1 MNQPQGEEERD
12 DAIVGQAFVWSGS
25 LLLVLVAAGVGI
37 AVWARS
43 QKPIA
48 VEQKTV
54 FERPQVRERPVAE
67 VPAMPFTDITEASG
81 IRFVHESGATG
92 EKLLPETMG
101 GGCAFL
107 DYDGDG
113 DQDIFLVNSCRWVW
127 DTRNQEAPPTMALYR
142 NDGDGKFADVTK
154 AAGLDVTFYGQGV
167 AVGDY
172 DGDGDVDLFISA
184 VGPNTTEGAKLRTEQ
199 GSGPNR
205 LFRNEGGKFV
215 DATAEAGVAGC
226 EDDWGTSCGFLD
238 YDNDGD
244 LDLFVANY
252 VKWTRAF
259 DKAQPFTLTGGER
272 AYGRPQDFPGTFPY
286 LYRNEGG
293 GKFTEVGKSAGLQI
307 ANPARKDVAAAK
319 SLGVTFADFDSDG
332 WLDIVVANDTVQNFL
347 FHNKK
352 DGTFEELAQERGV
365 AFDQQ
370 GQARGAMGIDA
381 ARIRSGSAVAI
392 AIGNFANEMTAF
404 YVAQGDSMQFTD
416 EAIATGIG
424 PQSRLELKFGTLFV
438 DVDLDGRL
446 DIVSANGHL
455 ENEINKVQVSQQY
468 EQPPHFF
475 WNCGPA
481 SKTEFCPVP
490 KEKCGEDFLKR
501 MIGRGAATADIDGD
515 GDLDLLFA
523 ATGAAP
529 RLLRNDQQLG
539 HHWLRMEV
547 TVGGAGR
554 HSQAVA
560 IGSHVEVEF
569 EDGRLLQGQI
579 MPTRGYL
586 SQSEGV
592 VTFGLGSSD
601 RIKRVTIH
609 GSQGFQQ
616 TIDSPQI
623 DRVLKILIPRC

>member
-1 MNQPQGEEERD
+1 MNQPQDDEVQN
-12 DAIVGQAFVWSGS
+12 DAIVGRAFMWS
-25 LLLVLVAAGVGI
+25 AGVIALVGI
-37 AVWARS
+37 IMGGVAYWRMS
-43 QKPIA
+43 QKPPV
-48 VEQKTV
+48 VEQKT
-54 FERPQVRERPVAE
+54 ELAKPQVRVAPVVE
-67 VPAMPFTDITEASG
+67 VPAMPFTDITESSG
-81 IRFVHESGATG
+81 IRFIHENGATD

-113 DQDIFLVNSCRWVW
+113 DQDILFVNSCRWAW
-127 DTRNQEAPPTMALYR
+127 DERPVEAKPTMALYR
-142 NDGDGKFADVTK
+142 NEGDCKFVEVTK
-154 AAGLDVTFYGQGV
+154 DVGLDATFYGQGV
-167 AVGDY
+167 AAGDY
-172 DGDGDVDLFISA
+172 DGDGDVDLFVSS
-184 VGPNTTEGAKLRTEQ
+184 VGPNVAEGVKLRTEQ
-199 GSGPNR
+199 GTGSNK
-205 LFRNEGGKFV
+205 LFRNDGGKFV
-215 DATAEAGVAGC
+215 NATADAGVAGC
-226 EDDWGTSCGFLD
+226 EDDWSTSCGFLD

-259 DKAQPFTLTGGER
+259 DKSQPFTLTGGDR

-286 LYRNEGG
+286 LYRNDGG
-293 GKFTEVGKSAGLQI
+293 GKFTEVGKSAGLHVT
-307 ANPARKDVAAAK
+307 NPHRKEVAAGK
-319 SLGVTFADFDSDG
+319 SLGVTFADFDNDG
-332 WLDIVVANDTVQNFL
+332 WLDIAVANDTVQNFL
-347 FHNKK
+347 FRNEGN
-352 DGTFEELAQERGV
+352 GTFAEEAILRNI

-381 ARIRSGSAVAI
+381 ARIRDGQAMAI

-424 PQSRLELKFGTLFV
+424 PQSRIELKFGTLFV

-455 ENEINKVQVSQQY
+455 ENEINKVQASQTY

-490 KEKCGEDFLKR
+490 KEKCGEDYLKR
-501 MIGRGAATADIDGD
+501 MVGRGAATADIDGD

-523 ATGAAP
+523 ATGSSP

-539 HHWLRMEV
+539 HHWLRVDV
-547 TVGGAGR
+547 TGAKGQR
-554 HSQAVA
+554 SA
-560 IGSHVEVEF
+560 IGAKVEVETDTGKF
-569 EDGRLLQGQI
+569 TSQV

-586 SQSEGV
+586 SQSESSALI
-592 VTFGLGSSD
+592 GLGKSKS
-601 RIKRVTIH
+601 IKRLTVTWPGGVERI
-609 GSQGFQQ
+609 FENPA
-616 TIDSPQI
+616 IDQVLSVSP
-623 DRVLKILIPRC
+623 